1 MKAVKVLL
9 ISILIMVVCG
19 NHIFADHPSKQ
30 QNDVEVIE
38 PEIYSENF
46 RLSNEEFIAH
56 STNFNELNAGGIT
69 TMSSPSG
76 IQLYRIYA
84 VGSSY
89 TSPNWE
95 FISPGQTETDFDH
108 GGSEIIVAVLQYGY
122 GNFTSAT
129 LNASSGTVW
138 ATDYICGTIS
148 NMYFCSPGETI
159 RGYLKYHRFTN
170 KQGGFFSS
178 SAYSN
183 LVPYGSWTTSIYI
196 K

>member
-1 MKAVKVLL
+1 MKTIKIFL
-9 ISILIMVVCG
+9 IA
-19 NHIFADHPSKQ
+19 IFAVLVSGSHVFADSQ
-30 QNDVEVIE
+30 SSRLNDVEAIE

-56 STNFNELNAGGIT
+56 SRNFNELNAGGIT

-76 IQLYRIYA
+76 IQLYGVYA
-84 VGSSY
+84 VSSTY
-89 TSPNWE
+89 YPGWE
-95 FISPGQTETDFDH
+95 LVSLGQAETNFDH

-122 GNFTSAT
+122 GNLTSAT
-129 LNASSGTVW
+129 LDASSGTVSR
-138 ATDYICGTIS
+138 TDYICGTIS

-159 RGYLKYHRFTN
+159 RGYLRYHRFTN

>member
-1 MKAVKVLL
+1 MKTIKVFL
-9 ISILIMVVCG
+9 IA
-19 NHIFADHPSKQ
+19 IFAVVVSGSHVFADSQ
-30 QNDVEVIE
+30 SSRLNDVEAIE

-56 STNFNELNAGGIT
+56 SRNFNELNAGGIT

-76 IQLYRIYA
+76 IQLYRVYA

-95 FISPGQTETDFDH
+95 FISPGQAETNFDH

-129 LNASSGTVW
+129 LDASSGTVW

-159 RGYLKYHRFTN
+159 RGYLRYHRFTN